1 MTNGLCKFCGEPVGG
16 STQGRPRLYCAPSC
30 ERASRTE
37 IKRIEMRMGAL
48 EAELTEAESAP
59 LNQLCAMDL
68 YCQSRAAGVASLQA
82 QLGACRRRLAT
93 LI

>member
-1 MTNGLCKFCGEPVGG
+1 
-16 STQGRPRLYCAPSC
+16 
-30 ERASRTE
+30 
-37 IKRIEMRMGAL
+37 MRMGAL

-82 QLGACRRRLAT
+82 QLGACRRRLST